1 MLGAFASMCVTLG
14 FLGLALYLVRRWV
27 PGARPGTCAVPMELL
42 RRVSTGP
49 KQGVGLF
56 RVGDRV
62 LLLSLGEDGA
72 RLLTE
77 LDGNDRQL
85 ALGTVVADGAAD
97 FPAALASV
105 PNFGAA
111 HVGAHGRARL
121 PIVAALRKAL
131 PFVIAFAFLAPA
143 QAHAAAPVPVIA
155 ALQVSAPNA
164 PKVTVTIGQGS
175 EQLQLSG
182 AVGIVVFMGAMT
194 LLPAIFLLMTSFTRI
209 LIVLHFVRTAIG
221 TQTAPPGQLLV
232 ALAVL
237 LTGVVMT
244 PVVEKANTDAIQPYL
259 SGQINQSEAYNKAI
273 IPLRQ
278 FMLDNTREKD
288 LGVFAELTGHEDA
301 DSLEALP
308 TLTITAAFVTSE
320 LRTAFQMGFV
330 IFLPFVV
337 VDLIVA
343 SVLMSMGMFMLPPVM
358 ISLPFKLMLFVL
370 ADGWSLVVQKL
381 VTGFQT

>member
-1 MLGAFASMCVTLG
+1 MLGAFGSLLVTLG
-14 FLGLALYLVRRWV
+14 FLGLALWLVKRWV
-27 PGARPGTCAVPMELL
+27 PGARFPGAGGIPLEVL

-49 KQGVGLF
+49 KQGVALL
-56 RVGDRV
+56 RVGERV
-62 LLLSLGEDGA
+62 LVLSVSDHGS

-77 LDGNDRQL
+77 LDGADREQ
-85 ALGTVVADGAAD
+85 ALDPRGAAATSLD
-97 FPAALASV
+97 AEPVRLPRLSSPKMAGVFKAIPFLILLLAVLPAAAHAQ
-105 PNFGAA
+105 AA
-111 HVGAHGRARL
+111 RR
-121 PIVAALRKAL
+121 
-131 PFVIAFAFLAPA
+131 APA
-143 QAHAAAPVPVIA
+143 AAGAVQGPV
-155 ALQVSAPNA
+155 A
-164 PKVTVTIGQGS
+164 PKVTVTIGSGS

-194 LLPAIFLLMTSFTRI
+194 LLPAMFLLMTSFTRI

-237 LTGVVMT
+237 LTGVVMQ
-244 PVVEKANTDAIQPYL
+244 PVMTQANSEAIQPYL
-259 SGQINQSEAYNKAI
+259 NGQITQAQAYEKAVQ
-273 IPLRQ
+273 PLRK
-278 FMLDNTREKD
+278 FMLENTREKD
-288 LGVFAELTGHEDA
+288 LGVFAELTGQEQA
-301 DSLEALP
+301 DSVEALP

-381 VTGFQT
+381 VTGFQV

>member
-1 MLGAFASMCVTLG
+1 MVGALGSLLLTFGV
-14 FLGLALYLVRRWV
+14 LGLALALVRRWV
-27 PGARPGTCAVPMELL
+27 PGARGARGNGLPLEVL

-49 KQGVGLF
+49 KQGVALL
-56 RVGDRV
+56 RVGQRV
-62 LLLSLGEDGA
+62 LVVSVSDHGSE
-72 RLLTE
+72 LLTE
-77 LDGNDRQL
+77 LEGPDRDRALDGAGPAPVEVRSPSLPGGAAVRMAGVLKAIPFLLVLLAVLPERVWAGPAPTPGL
-85 ALGTVVADGAAD
+85 AL
-97 FPAALASV
+97 P
-105 PNFGAA
+105 
-111 HVGAHGRARL
+111 
-121 PIVAALRKAL
+121 
-131 PFVIAFAFLAPA
+131 LAPA
-143 QAHAAAPVPVIA
+143 L
-155 ALQVSAPNA
+155 ALQAAVTPPVA

-237 LTGVVMT
+237 LTGVVMQ
-244 PVVEKANTDAIQPYL
+244 PVVNRANTDALQPYL
-259 SGQINQSEAYNKAI
+259 NGQISQAQAYEKAVT
-273 IPLRQ
+273 PLRR

-288 LGVFAELTGHEDA
+288 LGVFAELTGQEQA
-301 DSLEALP
+301 DSVEALP

-370 ADGWSLVVQKL
+370 ADGWSLVVQRL
-381 VTGFQT
+381 VTGFQV

>member
-1 MLGAFASMCVTLG
+1 MLAALAALLVTLG
-14 FLGLALYLVRRWV
+14 CLGGAVWLLQRFAPGVRGGAGGVPLAV
-27 PGARPGTCAVPMELL
+27 L
-42 RRVSTGP
+42 RRIGTGP
-49 KQGVGLF
+49 KQGVALL
-56 RVGDRV
+56 RVGERV
-62 LLLSLGEDGA
+62 LLVSVSDHGTQ
-72 RLLTE
+72 LLTE
-77 LDGNDRQL
+77 LDGPDLEAALDSL
-85 ALGTVVADGAAD
+85 APEAVPPDAAGRGRSALLGFAHRFRVVASLAVI
-97 FPAALASV
+97 ALASPV
-105 PNFGAA
+105 LDPGGGAA
-111 HVGAHGRARL
+111 GPATVVQALVGRHAL
-121 PIVAALRKAL
+121 AAQTAVQG
-131 PFVIAFAFLAPA
+131 PTAPR
-143 QAHAAAPVPVIA
+143 
-155 ALQVSAPNA
+155 VSL
-164 PKVTVTIGQGS
+164 TIGQGS
-175 EQLQLSG
+175 ESLQLSG

-194 LLPAIFLLMTSFTRI
+194 LLPAVFLLMTSFTRI

-237 LTGVVMT
+237 LTGVVMQ
-244 PVVEKANTDAIQPYL
+244 PVMERANTTALQPYL
-259 SGQINQSEAYNKAI
+259 NGQISQVDAYKNAVA
-273 IPLRQ
+273 PLRE

-288 LGVFAELTGHEDA
+288 LGTFAQLTRQEDV

-370 ADGWSLVVQKL
+370 ADGWSLVVQRL
-381 VTGFQT
+381 VTGFQV

>member
-1 MLGAFASMCVTLG
+1 MLGAFGSLLITLG
-14 FLGLALYLVRRWV
+14 LLALALWLIRRWV
-27 PGARPGTCAVPMELL
+27 PGARPMAGRVPLTLL

-49 KQGVGLF
+49 KQGVALLQ
-56 RVGDRV
+56 VGERV

-77 LDGNDRQL
+77 LEGEDREQALGVPAAPDSGAASPVPLARGPRFSDLFKAIPFLL
-85 ALGTVVADGAAD
+85 ALTLLPQHGQAQV
-97 FPAALASV
+97 PRHALATQGQV
-105 PNFGAA
+105 
-111 HVGAHGRARL
+111 
-121 PIVAALRKAL
+121 
-131 PFVIAFAFLAPA
+131 
-143 QAHAAAPVPVIA
+143 QAPV
-155 ALQVSAPNA
+155 A

-194 LLPAIFLLMTSFTRI
+194 LLPALFLLMTSFTRI

-237 LTGVVMT
+237 LTGVVMQ
-244 PVVEKANTDAIQPYL
+244 PVVNQANIEALQPYL
-259 SGQINQSEAYNKAI
+259 NGQISQVQAYQKAVT
-273 IPLRQ
+273 PLRK

-288 LGVFAELTGHEDA
+288 LGVFAELTGQEQA
-301 DSLEALP
+301 DSVEALP

-370 ADGWSLVVQKL
+370 ADGWTLVVQKL
-381 VTGFQT
+381 VAGFQV